1 MIIGGFRGFSK
12 RMHDMKAKKNQN
24 EALRLDIFSLTTSTN
39 FKFQSCYIL
48 TTNSKRIGRMVQ
60 VVYYLK
66 SDYQKHTGCVWK
78 VMPVLVVSWA

>member
-1 MIIGGFRGFSK
+1 
-12 RMHDMKAKKNQN
+12 MKAKKNQN

-66 SDYQKHTGCVWK
+66 SDYQKHTGCVSK
-78 VMPVLVVSWA
+78 VMPVLAVS

>member
-1 MIIGGFRGFSK
+1 MVFGEFRGFSK
-12 RMHDMKAKKNQN
+12 RMHDMKAKTNQN

-48 TTNSKRIGRMVQ
+48 RTNSKMIGRMAQ

-66 SDYQKHTGCVWK
+66 SDYQKHKGCV
-78 VMPVLVVSWA
+78 